1 MKNKIEELR
10 DLYLNKNKEIKVIEA
25 RIDQRRKQIERL
37 ENKRNRLREFW
48 GEIFIRPIME
58 MVKEK
63 FPTIVWDDDR
73 LTPMGLCNRISLFG
87 HIEGRE
93 GYIIL
98 CFTPSNFHETGLIA
112 YDTEEREGSYPENS
126 IGYWNEMDKVREDI
140 TDINQ
145 IYNHIEKQ
153 LTSVKL

>member
-1 MKNKIEELR
+1 MKNKFETAQ
-10 DLYLNKNKEIKVIEA
+10 DFYLNKKKEIKKIEA
-25 RIDQRRKQIERL
+25 RIQQRTEQIARL
-37 ENKRNRLREFW
+37 TKKEIKLWNESFW

-63 FPTIVWDDDR
+63 YPTIVWDDDR

-87 HIEGRE
+87 DTKDGKTIM
-93 GYIIL
+93 I
-98 CFTPSNFHETGLIA
+98 CFTPSNLKEGIIA
-112 YDTEEREGSYPENS
+112 YDTEERSGGYPENS
-126 IGYWNEMDKVREDI
+126 IGSWNQMDKVSEDI